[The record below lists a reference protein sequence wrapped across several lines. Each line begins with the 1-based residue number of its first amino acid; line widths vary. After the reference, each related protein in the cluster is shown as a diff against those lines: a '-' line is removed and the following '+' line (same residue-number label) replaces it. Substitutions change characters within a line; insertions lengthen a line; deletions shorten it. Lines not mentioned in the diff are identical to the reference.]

1 MHSNPKVTVA
11 IPVYNV
17 EAYVDRCINSVFS
30 QDYDNLEILIVYDIS
45 IDSSLEVAID
55 TLKKGN
61 LPYRIIEKKE
71 EDKGPGKSRNLIL
84 DNFQGDYLFFLD
96 SDDFLEP
103 FAIGLLVKEA
113 IANDADIVAASHRSV
128 DEAENRINVFEYPD
142 KRIFDNSSLKHYV
155 YVENGY
161 FSVYSWNK
169 LYKASFLKENNIRY
183 IHDIVEDAVFSF
195 LEIKKIN
202 KIVLLSDTTLNYLIR
217 SSSITNAIMYNDLS
231 LDTAKIYLSIRD
243 YKYSSNENSNELVDV
258 CSNVDAFLFGFTM
271 IVRNSYKS
279 KCISV
284 QEKLSLCQSAFIT
297 PEIPLKNFFQLL
309 YSKKASLIL
318 LLVVK
323 VLPFRF
329 NMLLVKLYHK
339 IKSV

>member
-17 EAYVDRCINSVFS
+17 ETYVARCINSVLS

-45 IDSSLEVAID
+45 IDSSLEIAID

-61 LPYRIIEKKE
+61 LPYRIIEKNE
-71 EDKGPGKSRNLIL
+71 EDKGPGKSRNLVL
-84 DNFQGDYLFFLD
+84 DNFQGDFLFFLD

-103 FAIGLLVKEA
+103 FAICLLVKEA
-113 IANDADIVAASHRSV
+113 ITTDADIVAASHRSV
-128 DEAENRINVFEYPD
+128 DEVENVINKFQYTD
-142 KRIFDNSSLKHYV
+142 KIIFDNSSLKHYV

-202 KIVLLSDTTLNYLIR
+202 KIVLLPDITLNYLIR
-217 SSSITNAIMYNDLS
+217 SSSITNAMMYKDLS
-231 LDTAKIYLSIRD
+231 LTTAMIYLSVRD
-243 YKYSSNENSNELVDV
+243 YKYLLNKDNNELAII
-258 CSNVDAFLFGFTM
+258 CSNVDAFLFGYIMT
-271 IVRNSYKS
+271 IRNSYNS
-279 KCISV
+279 KFISS
-284 QEKLSLCQSAFIT
+284 QEKLNLCLMAFIT
-297 PEIPLKNFFQLL
+297 PYIPIKNFFQLL
-309 YSKKASLIL
+309 YSKKAGLVL

-323 VLPFRF
+323 TLPFSF
-329 NMLLVKLYHK
+329 NMLLVRLYNK
-339 IKSV
+339 IKSI